1 MFKLTVGVYVVVLVL
16 FVEDRNSMWAG
27 LRRSMET
34 VSWRPLRSRVKCL
47 SVRLIIRNGP
57 S

>member
-1 MFKLTVGVYVVVLVL
+1 MFKLAVGVYVVVLVL
-16 FVEDRNSMWAG
+16 FVEEMWAG

-34 VSWRPLRSRVKCL
+34 VPLRSRVKCL

-57 S
+57 L

>member
-34 VSWRPLRSRVKCL
+34 VSWRPLRCGDR
-47 SVRLIIRNGP
+47 
-57 S
+57 